1 MTAYRLKSHVSGSE
15 VIAACALALIATSA
29 VAENLVLNDPIVRYS
44 YSFETRGPLHFC
56 DFATV
61 ITKPPLPI
69 FVKLTAAFIT
79 DDKKPKDHDTTVAY
93 IVEASAV
100 RAFKPTL
107 DTQDV
112 RVVAGRIISDIF
124 DSDLHATKNVDRDMG
139 ASYNIPSEGSLA
151 LFMNLLTMQG
161 AYTLAVE
168 FENNAGLTINV
179 KPTQEMLD
187 PSAKWLKCSVAIT
200 QHKKP

>member
-1 MTAYRLKSHVSGSE
+1 
-15 VIAACALALIATSA
+15 
-29 VAENLVLNDPIVRYS
+29 
-44 YSFETRGPLHFC
+44 
-56 DFATV
+56 
-61 ITKPPLPI
+61 LPI

-112 RVVAGRIISDIF
+112 RVVAGRISDIF